1 MFELDHLV
9 ISVETLE
16 DGARHVEDALGV
28 SLSPGG
34 HHPHMGTHNRLLSL
48 GPEIYLEVIAID
60 PSAPNPDH
68 PRWFRLDEFS
78 GTPRLS
84 NWACRTNDLNAVLQ
98 DAPEGMGAPLR
109 LERGDL
115 HWQFA
120 IPPSGRLPFDDAV
133 PALLSWAE
141 TSPHPCQR
149 LPDIG
154 VRLERLEVTHPDAD
168 ILLTAFP
175 ALRTLNLVEI
185 NSAAEM
191 RLTAHFATPN
201 GPRSFSQIEP

>member
-9 ISVETLE
+9 ISVASL
-16 DGARHVEDALGV
+16 DQGARAVEEALGV
-28 SLSPGG
+28 ELSPGG

-60 PSAPNPDH
+60 PDAPKPDH
-68 PRWFRLDEFS
+68 PRWFSLDEFS

-84 NWACRTNDLNAVLQ
+84 NWACRTDDLNAVLQ
-98 DAPEGMGAPLR
+98 DAPGGMGTPR
-109 LERGDL
+109 HLERGDF

-133 PALLSWAE
+133 PGLLSWAE

-168 ILLTAFP
+168 TLLTAFP
-175 ALRTLNLVEI
+175 ALHTLNLVEI
-185 NSAAEM
+185 SSGAEM
-191 RLTAHFATPN
+191 CLTAHFATPN
-201 GPRSFSQIEP
+201 GPRNFSQIEP